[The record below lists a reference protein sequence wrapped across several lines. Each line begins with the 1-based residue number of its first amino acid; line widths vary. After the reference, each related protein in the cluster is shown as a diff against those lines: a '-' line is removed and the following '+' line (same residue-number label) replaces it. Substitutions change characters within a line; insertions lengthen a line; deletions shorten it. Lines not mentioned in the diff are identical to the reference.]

1 MINFAIRET
10 GLEKQLLDEIF
21 KLEEPK
27 LEEEKVKIKNIEE
40 DKSKQITTENEILT
54 MLSKS
59 EANLLEDDVL
69 IEKLRKSKT
78 NSDKVQDR
86 LEKTE
91 ATMKKIE
98 ERKGSVSQERQI
110 GSSHL
115 IHSLGS
121 PSDQQ
126 HVAVLTRGLERN
138 IRVEHANENGKL
150 YM

>member
-1 MINFAIRET
+1 LINFAIRET

-27 LEEEKVKIKNIEE
+27 LEEEKVKLIKNIEE

-98 ERKGSVSQERQI
+98 
-110 GSSHL
+110 
-115 IHSLGS
+115 
-121 PSDQQ
+121 
-126 HVAVLTRGLERN
+126 
-138 IRVEHANENGKL
+138 NGKEVYRKSAKL
-150 YM
+150 AAVI